1 MTGSERIGHY
11 ELYVFDWDGTVM
23 DTTALIAR
31 GMQEAAKALSLPI
44 PDYDVCRGT
53 IGLSN
58 PQAMTVVAPTLP
70 ESRWDEF
77 WRAYRNWYLVREAEV
92 VLFPHL
98 QELFDAMKK
107 HDVRMAI
114 ATGKS
119 RRGLDRVFEKTGIG
133 AYFEATRTA
142 DECFS
147 KPNPQMLEEIFLET
161 GVSPENAVM
170 IGDTVHDL
178 QLAANARCD
187 GIGMTYGAGSRDEL
201 ESVPHKAVVDNVDEL
216 AEALGLGEL
225 LREELA
231 AK

>member
-31 GMQEAAKALSLPI
+31 GMQEAAKALLLPI

-58 PQAMTVVAPTLP
+58 SQAMAVVAPTLP

-98 QELFDAMKK
+98 RELFDAMKK
-107 HDVRMAI
+107 HGVRMAI

-119 RRGLDRVFEKTGIG
+119 RRGSVLISKQPARRTSVFPNR
-133 AYFEATRTA
+133 TRR
-142 DECFS
+142 CWKKFS
-147 KPNPQMLEEIFLET
+147 WRPGCRPRT
-161 GVSPENAVM
+161 PS
-170 IGDTVHDL
+170 
-178 QLAANARCD
+178 
-187 GIGMTYGAGSRDEL
+187 
-201 ESVPHKAVVDNVDEL
+201 
-216 AEALGLGEL
+216 
-225 LREELA
+225 
-231 AK
+231 

>member
-1 MTGSERIGHY
+1 
-11 ELYVFDWDGTVM
+11 
-23 DTTALIAR
+23 
-31 GMQEAAKALSLPI
+31 
-44 PDYDVCRGT
+44 
-53 IGLSN
+53 
-58 PQAMTVVAPTLP
+58 
-70 ESRWDEF
+70 
-77 WRAYRNWYLVREAEV
+77 
-92 VLFPHL
+92 
-98 QELFDAMKK
+98 MKK
-107 HDVRMAI
+107 HGVRMAI

-187 GIGMTYGAGSRDEL
+187 GIGMTYGAMLGGAVIT
-201 ESVPHKAVVDNVDEL
+201 ESVPHKTVVDNVDEL
-216 AEALGLGEL
+216 AEVLGLGEL

>member
-31 GMQEAAKALSLPI
+31 GMQEAAKALLLPI

-58 PQAMTVVAPTLP
+58 PQAMAVVAPTLP

-161 GVSPENAVM
+161 GVSPENGVM

-216 AEALGLGEL
+216 AEVLGLGEL

>member
-31 GMQEAAKALSLPI
+31 GMQEAAKALLLPI

-58 PQAMTVVAPTLP
+58 PQAMAVVAPTLP

-107 HDVRMAI
+107 HGVRMAI

-161 GVSPENAVM
+161 GVSPENVVM

-187 GIGMTYGAGSRDEL
+187 GIGMTYGAGSRHEL

-216 AEALGLGEL
+216 AEVLGLGEL

>member
-1 MTGSERIGHY
+1 
-11 ELYVFDWDGTVM
+11 
-23 DTTALIAR
+23 
-31 GMQEAAKALSLPI
+31 
-44 PDYDVCRGT
+44 
-53 IGLSN
+53 
-58 PQAMTVVAPTLP
+58 
-70 ESRWDEF
+70 
-77 WRAYRNWYLVREAEV
+77 
-92 VLFPHL
+92 
-98 QELFDAMKK
+98 MKK

-216 AEALGLGEL
+216 AEVLGVGEL

>member
-23 DTTALIAR
+23 DTAALIAR
-31 GMQEAAKALSLPI
+31 GMQEAAKALLLPI

-58 PQAMTVVAPTLP
+58 PQAMAVVAPTLP

-107 HDVRMAI
+107 HGVRMAI

-161 GVSPENAVM
+161 GVPPENAVM

-216 AEALGLGEL
+216 AEVLGLGEL

>member
-58 PQAMTVVAPTLP
+58 PQAMAVVAPTLP

-107 HDVRMAI
+107 HGVRMAI

-161 GVSPENAVM
+161 WGSPENAVM

-187 GIGMTYGAGSRDEL
+187 GIGMTYGAGSRHEL

-216 AEALGLGEL
+216 AEVLGVGEL

>member
-58 PQAMTVVAPTLP
+58 PQAMAVVAPTLP

-107 HDVRMAI
+107 HGVRMAI

-161 GVSPENAVM
+161 GVSPENTVM

-216 AEALGLGEL
+216 AEVLGLGEL

>member
-31 GMQEAAKALSLPI
+31 GMQEAAQALSLPI

-58 PQAMTVVAPTLP
+58 PQAMAVVAPTLP

-107 HDVRMAI
+107 HGVRMAI

-161 GVSPENAVM
+161 GVLPENAVM

-216 AEALGLGEL
+216 AEVLGLGEL

>member
-58 PQAMTVVAPTLP
+58 PQAMAVVAPTLP

-107 HDVRMAI
+107 HGVRMAI

-161 GVSPENAVM
+161 RVSPENAVM

-216 AEALGLGEL
+216 AEVLGLGEL

>member
-31 GMQEAAKALSLPI
+31 GMQEAAKALLLPI

-58 PQAMTVVAPTLP
+58 PQAMAVVAPTLP

-107 HDVRMAI
+107 HGVRMAI

-147 KPNPQMLEEIFLET
+147 KPNPQMLEEIFLE
-161 GVSPENAVM
+161 NAVM

-187 GIGMTYGAGSRDEL
+187 GIGMTYGAGSRHEL

-216 AEALGLGEL
+216 AEVLGLGEL

-231 AK
+231 PK

>member
-1 MTGSERIGHY
+1 
-11 ELYVFDWDGTVM
+11 
-23 DTTALIAR
+23 
-31 GMQEAAKALSLPI
+31 
-44 PDYDVCRGT
+44 
-53 IGLSN
+53 
-58 PQAMTVVAPTLP
+58 
-70 ESRWDEF
+70 
-77 WRAYRNWYLVREAEV
+77 
-92 VLFPHL
+92 
-98 QELFDAMKK
+98 MKK
-107 HDVRMAI
+107 HGVRMAI

-187 GIGMTYGAGSRDEL
+187 GIGMTYGAGSRHEL

-216 AEALGLGEL
+216 AEVLGLGEL

>member
-31 GMQEAAKALSLPI
+31 GMQEAAKALLLPI

-58 PQAMTVVAPTLP
+58 PQAMAVVAPTLP

-107 HDVRMAI
+107 HGVRMAI

-161 GVSPENAVM
+161 GVSPKNAVM

-187 GIGMTYGAGSRDEL
+187 GIGMTYGAGSRHEL

-216 AEALGLGEL
+216 AEVLGLGEL

>member
-1 MTGSERIGHY
+1 M
-11 ELYVFDWDGTVM
+11 
-23 DTTALIAR
+23 
-31 GMQEAAKALSLPI
+31 
-44 PDYDVCRGT
+44 
-53 IGLSN
+53 
-58 PQAMTVVAPTLP
+58 
-70 ESRWDEF
+70 
-77 WRAYRNWYLVREAEV
+77 REAEV

-107 HDVRMAI
+107 HGVRMAI

-216 AEALGLGEL
+216 AEVLGVGEL

>member
-58 PQAMTVVAPTLP
+58 PQAMAVVAPTLP

-92 VLFPHL
+92 VLF
-98 QELFDAMKK
+98 LF
-107 HDVRMAI
+107 
-114 ATGKS
+114 
-119 RRGLDRVFEKTGIG
+119 L
-133 AYFEATRTA
+133 
-142 DECFS
+142 
-147 KPNPQMLEEIFLET
+147 
-161 GVSPENAVM
+161 
-170 IGDTVHDL
+170 
-178 QLAANARCD
+178 
-187 GIGMTYGAGSRDEL
+187 
-201 ESVPHKAVVDNVDEL
+201 
-216 AEALGLGEL
+216 
-225 LREELA
+225 
-231 AK
+231 

>member
-31 GMQEAAKALSLPI
+31 GMQEAAKALLLPI

-58 PQAMTVVAPTLP
+58 PQAMAVVAPTLP

-107 HDVRMAI
+107 HGVRMAI

-170 IGDTVHDL
+170 IGARSAARGQRPVRRHRHDL
-178 QLAANARCD
+178 RRGVARRIGIRAAQGRRRQR
-187 GIGMTYGAGSRDEL
+187 G
-201 ESVPHKAVVDNVDEL
+201 
-216 AEALGLGEL
+216 
-225 LREELA
+225 
-231 AK
+231 